1 MSSTVLQET
10 INKVTDPDY
19 VNQIVLKMLDP
30 ETDFY
35 QLEVKVMESKGFV
48 EYGTTALDA
57 PYIALEIDSQQ
68 TRTRKGEPP
77 ERPAWNQSFFFILPK
92 SKVDHGTLDLR
103 VQLCDFNLIGK
114 DDVIGELEMKVSAI
128 PKQERDR
135 EWLLLSKPTGEG
147 VAEILL
153 EFFLIPVKLT
163 TCFIFPFF
171 S

>member
-1 MSSTVLQET
+1 MSSSVMQET
-10 INKVTDPDY
+10 VNKITDPDY
-19 VNQIVLKMLDP
+19 ANQMVLKMLDP

-57 PYIALEIDSQQ
+57 PYIALTIDQQQ

-92 SKVDHGTLDLR
+92 SKVDHGALDLQ

-114 DDVIGELEMKVSAI
+114 DDVIGELVMKVSSI

-153 EFFLIPVKLT
+153 EFFMIPVR
-163 TCFIFPFF
+163 IHRR